1 MTLTLYKSRT
11 FFERQ
16 DLVTGSLSM
25 ALYKSKTS
33 CELSALLTGS
43 LTLTLYKSITY
54 CEEPCLLMG
63 SMTSGCNCHDIACTV
78 NCSWY
83 SWGPAVDKTM
93 EKVSL
98 EFMV

>member
-1 MTLTLYKSRT
+1 
-11 FFERQ
+11 
-16 DLVTGSLSM
+16 
-25 ALYKSKTS
+25 
-33 CELSALLTGS
+33 
-43 LTLTLYKSITY
+43 
-54 CEEPCLLMG
+54 MG

-93 EKVSL
+93 DKVFL